1 MWIRHQSTLHKH
13 MVEVMDTEADTMDT
27 EVAREALTIN
37 TEVEDTK
44 TTKTMV
50 NLSTW
55 MTEEIS
61 SGTIMET
68 QSTRQ
73 RNMMQPLPFI
83 LQGWKVTEVVEA
95 EEVQEGEEDLIKDM
109 DQVEEQEE
117 DPIKDMDQ
125 AEEQV
130 EDLAKDMDQAEEQIE
145 EQKEDL
151 IEDMDPIEDQGK
163 DQIEDMDQAEEQE
176 GELNTDKVDKDI
188 ATFAKN
194 VDTIH
199 YSIAQSS

>member
-1 MWIRHQSTLHKH
+1 MWMRHQSTLHKH
-13 MVEVMDTEADTMDT
+13 MEEVMDTEADTMDT
-27 EVAREALTIN
+27 EVTKEALTIS

-44 TTKTMV
+44 ATKTMV

-61 SGTIMET
+61 SGTFMET

-95 EEVQEGEEDLIKDM
+95 EEVQGGEEDLIKDM

-117 DPIKDMDQ
+117 DLVKDMDQVEEQEENLIKDMDQ
-125 AEEQV
+125 
-130 EDLAKDMDQAEEQIE
+130 IE
-145 EQKEDL
+145 EQ
-151 IEDMDPIEDQGK
+151 
-163 DQIEDMDQAEEQE
+163 
-176 GELNTDKVDKDI
+176 DKVLKLKLKTNSQNREETGIAKFARNMDI
-188 ATFAKN
+188 TLYF
-194 VDTIH
+194 
-199 YSIAQSS
+199 SAQNSQNMSPEETM